1 MERSWNGTP
10 WCTYPIPGATSLKIS
25 IDTFKAN
32 KIFKKAKLT
41 CNTALKGTADAE
53 FNFFEEDGLL
63 HIQTINDYCQQIIN
77 TEIQLEEDFESFSC
91 EANLTS
97 DFVSI
102 YPAPTLNM
110 VYSPD
115 NAVVHLGDKTTKCIV
130 LANDGSDFISLNFLP
145 KPTNFTIKAK
155 LLWQALNHTAFSAS
169 KDSMINAVSL
179 SFNSSYLTAY
189 SFDDRRISRYKV
201 KTGNEEADFETFFI
215 PKETA
220 DILIGLLDDTDLEFQ
235 AGQRHMMVTWDKT
248 KLIMSLVQIDKKSYP
263 NLNGFFEIEDEAAFT
278 VNKNEF
284 KETIRLSGLLV
295 KNSFINIQLK
305 NNELIFTASDKDRGT
320 LQNKMAVKSS
330 SGDGIV
336 QVLYKDLTEV
346 INKIEGEDLEFSLK
360 IIADD
365 KPGLCISEGNFKHIL
380 LPIVAKENEE
390 DESES

>member
-1 MERSWNGTP
+1 
-10 WCTYPIPGATSLKIS
+10 LKIS

-41 CNTALKGTADAE
+41 CNTSLKGTADAE
-53 FNFFEEDGLL
+53 FNFFKEDGLL

-77 TEIQLEEDFESFSC
+77 TEIQLEEDFETFSC

-97 DFVSI
+97 DFVGI
-102 YPAPTLNM
+102 YPGSTLNM

-115 NAVVHLGDKTTKCIV
+115 NAVVHLGDKSTKCVV

-145 KPTNFTIKAK
+145 KPTIFTIKSK

-179 SFNSSYLTAY
+179 SFSSNYLTAY

-201 KTGNEEADFETFFI
+201 KVGNEEADYETFFI

-220 DILIGLLDDTDLEFQ
+220 DILIGLLDDCDIEFQ
-235 AGQRHMMVTWDKT
+235 AGQRHMMVTWNQT

-263 NLNGFFEIEDEAAFT
+263 NLNGFFEIDDEATFT

-346 INKIEGEDLEFSLK
+346 INKIEGEELDFSLK
-360 IIADD
+360 IIAED

>member
-1 MERSWNGTP
+1 
-10 WCTYPIPGATSLKIS
+10 LKIS

-53 FNFFEEDGLL
+53 FNFFKEDGLL

-248 KLIMSLVQIDKKSYP
+248 KIIMSLVQIDKKSYP
-263 NLNGFFEIEDEAAFT
+263 NLNGFFEIEDEATFT
-278 VNKNEF
+278 VNKSEF

-330 SGDGIV
+330 TGDGIV

-365 KPGLCISEGNFKHIL
+365 KPGLCVSEGNFKHIL

>member
-1 MERSWNGTP
+1 
-10 WCTYPIPGATSLKIS
+10 LKIS

-32 KIFKKAKLT
+32 RIFKKAKLT

-53 FNFFEEDGLL
+53 FNFFKEDGHL
-63 HIQTINDYCQQIIN
+63 HVQTINDYCQQIIN
-77 TEIQLEEDFESFSC
+77 TEIPLDEEFKSFSC

-97 DFVSI
+97 DFVNI
-102 YPAPTLNM
+102 YPGSTLNI

-115 NAVVHLGDKTTKCIV
+115 NAVVHLGDKTTKCVV

-169 KDSMINAVSL
+169 KESMINAVSL
-179 SFNSSYLTAY
+179 SFSSNYLTAY

-201 KTGNEEADFETFFI
+201 KVGNEEADYETFFI

-220 DILIGLLDDTDLEFQ
+220 DILIGLLEDSDIEFQ
-235 AGQRHMMVTWDKT
+235 AGQRHMMVTWEKT
-248 KLIMSLVQIDKKSYP
+248 KLIMSLVQIDKKAYP
-263 NLNGFFEIEDEAAFT
+263 NLNGFFEIDDVATFK
-278 VNKNEF
+278 VNKNDF
-284 KETIRLSGLLV
+284 KDTIRLSGLLA

-305 NNELIFTASDKDRGT
+305 GSDLIFTSSDKERGT
-320 LQNKMAVKSS
+320 LQNKMTVKSS

-336 QVLYKDLTEV
+336 QVLYKDLNEV
-346 INKIEGEDLEFSLK
+346 ISKIEGEDLEFSLK
-360 IIADD
+360 IIAED

>member
-1 MERSWNGTP
+1 M
-10 WCTYPIPGATSLKIS
+10 KIS

-53 FNFFEEDGLL
+53 FNFFKEDGLL

-179 SFNSSYLTAY
+179 SFNSNYLTAY

-263 NLNGFFEIEDEAAFT
+263 NLNGFFEIEDEATFT
-278 VNKNEF
+278 VNKSDF
-284 KETIRLSGLLV
+284 KETVRLSGLLV

-330 SGDGIV
+330 TGDGIV

-346 INKIEGEDLEFSLK
+346 INKIEGEDLDFSLK

>member
-1 MERSWNGTP
+1 
-10 WCTYPIPGATSLKIS
+10 LKITL
-25 IDTFKAN
+25 DTVLAN

-41 CNTALKGTADAE
+41 CNAALKGTADSE
-53 FNFFEEDGLL
+53 FNFFKEDGFL

-77 TEIQLEEDFESFSC
+77 TEIQLEEDFETFSC

-97 DFVSI
+97 DFVGI
-102 YPAPTLNM
+102 YPGSTLNM

-115 NAVVHLGDKTTKCIV
+115 NAVVHLGDKSTKCVV

-145 KPTNFTIKAK
+145 KPTNFTIKSK

-179 SFNSSYLTAY
+179 SFSSNYLTAY

-201 KTGNEEADFETFFI
+201 KVGNEEADYETFFI

-220 DILIGLLDDTDLEFQ
+220 DILIGLLDDCDIEFQ
-235 AGQRHMMVTWDKT
+235 AGQRHMMVTWNQT

-263 NLNGFFEIEDEAAFT
+263 NLNGFFEIDDEATFS

-346 INKIEGEDLEFSLK
+346 INKIEGEELDFSLK
-360 IIADD
+360 IIAED

>member
-1 MERSWNGTP
+1 M
-10 WCTYPIPGATSLKIS
+10 KIS

-41 CNTALKGTADAE
+41 CNTSLKGTADAE
-53 FNFFEEDGLL
+53 FNFFKEDGLL

-77 TEIQLEEDFESFSC
+77 TEIQLEEDFETFSC

-97 DFVSI
+97 DFVGI
-102 YPAPTLNM
+102 YPGSTFNM

-115 NAVVHLGDKTTKCIV
+115 NAVVHLGDKSTKCVV

-145 KPTNFTIKAK
+145 KPTNFTIKSK

-179 SFNSSYLTAY
+179 SFSSSYLTAY

-201 KTGNEEADFETFFI
+201 KVGNEEADYETFFI

-220 DILIGLLDDTDLEFQ
+220 DILIGLLDDCDIEFQ
-235 AGQRHMMVTWDKT
+235 AGQRHMMVTWNQT

-263 NLNGFFEIEDEAAFT
+263 NLNGFFEIDDEATFT

-305 NNELIFTASDKDRGT
+305 NNELIFTASDKERGT

-346 INKIEGEDLEFSLK
+346 INKIEGEELDFSLK
-360 IIADD
+360 IIAED

>member
-1 MERSWNGTP
+1 
-10 WCTYPIPGATSLKIS
+10 LKIS

-41 CNTALKGTADAE
+41 CNTSLKGTADAE
-53 FNFFEEDGLL
+53 FNFFKEDGLL

-77 TEIQLEEDFESFSC
+77 TEIQLEEDFETFSC

-97 DFVSI
+97 DFVGI
-102 YPAPTLNM
+102 YPGSTLNM

-115 NAVVHLGDKTTKCIV
+115 NAVVHLGDKSTKCVV

-145 KPTNFTIKAK
+145 KPTNFTIKSK

-179 SFNSSYLTAY
+179 SFSSNYLTAY

-201 KTGNEEADFETFFI
+201 KVGNEEADYETFFI

-220 DILIGLLDDTDLEFQ
+220 DILIGLLDDCDIEFQ
-235 AGQRHMMVTWDKT
+235 AGQRHMMVTWNQT

-263 NLNGFFEIEDEAAFT
+263 NLNGFFEIEDEATFT

-284 KETIRLSGLLV
+284 KETIKLSGLLV

-346 INKIEGEDLEFSLK
+346 INKIEGEELDFSLK
-360 IIADD
+360 IIAED

>member
-1 MERSWNGTP
+1 
-10 WCTYPIPGATSLKIS
+10 LKIS

-41 CNTALKGTADAE
+41 CNTSLKGTADAE
-53 FNFFEEDGLL
+53 FNFFKEDGLL

-77 TEIQLEEDFESFSC
+77 TEIQLEEDFETFSC

-97 DFVSI
+97 DFVGI
-102 YPAPTLNM
+102 YPGSTLNM

-115 NAVVHLGDKTTKCIV
+115 NAVVHLGDKSTKCVV

-145 KPTNFTIKAK
+145 KPTNFTIKSK

-179 SFNSSYLTAY
+179 SFSSNYLTAY

-201 KTGNEEADFETFFI
+201 KVGNEEADYETFFI

-220 DILIGLLDDTDLEFQ
+220 DILIGLLDDSDIEFQ
-235 AGQRHMMVTWDKT
+235 AGQRHMMVTWNQT

-263 NLNGFFEIEDEAAFT
+263 NLNGFFEIDDEATFS

-346 INKIEGEDLEFSLK
+346 INKIEGEELDFSLK
-360 IIADD
+360 IIAED

>member
-1 MERSWNGTP
+1 M
-10 WCTYPIPGATSLKIS
+10 KIS

-220 DILIGLLDDTDLEFQ
+220 EILIGLLDDTDLEFQ

-263 NLNGFFEIEDEAAFT
+263 NLNGFFEIEDEATFT
-278 VNKNEF
+278 VNKSEF

-330 SGDGIV
+330 TGDGIV

>member
-1 MERSWNGTP
+1 
-10 WCTYPIPGATSLKIS
+10 LKIS

-53 FNFFEEDGLL
+53 FNFFKEDGLL

-201 KTGNEEADFETFFI
+201 KTGNEDADFETFFI

-263 NLNGFFEIEDEAAFT
+263 NLNGFFEIEDEATFT

-305 NNELIFTASDKDRGT
+305 SNELIFTASDKDRGT

-330 SGDGIV
+330 TGDGIV

>member
-1 MERSWNGTP
+1 M
-10 WCTYPIPGATSLKIS
+10 KIS

-41 CNTALKGTADAE
+41 CNTSLKGTADAE
-53 FNFFEEDGLL
+53 FNFFKEDGLL

-77 TEIQLEEDFESFSC
+77 TEIQLEEDFETFSC

-97 DFVSI
+97 DFVGI
-102 YPAPTLNM
+102 YPGSTLNM

-115 NAVVHLGDKTTKCIV
+115 NLVVHLGDKSTKCVV

-145 KPTNFTIKAK
+145 KPTNFTIKSK

-179 SFNSSYLTAY
+179 SFSSNYLTAY

-201 KTGNEEADFETFFI
+201 KVGNEEADYETFFI

-220 DILIGLLDDTDLEFQ
+220 DILIGLLDDCDIEFQ
-235 AGQRHMMVTWDKT
+235 AGQRHMMVTWNQT

-263 NLNGFFEIEDEAAFT
+263 NLNGFFEIDDEATFT

-346 INKIEGEDLEFSLK
+346 INKIEGEELEFSLK
-360 IIADD
+360 IIAED

>member
-1 MERSWNGTP
+1 M
-10 WCTYPIPGATSLKIS
+10 KIS

-41 CNTALKGTADAE
+41 CNTSLKGTADAE
-53 FNFFEEDGLL
+53 FNFFKEDGLL
-63 HIQTINDYCQQIIN
+63 HIQTINDYCQQVIN
-77 TEIQLEEDFESFSC
+77 TEIQLEEDFETFSC

-97 DFVSI
+97 DFVGI
-102 YPAPTLNM
+102 YPGSTLNM

-115 NAVVHLGDKTTKCIV
+115 NAVVHLGDKTTKCVV

-179 SFNSSYLTAY
+179 SFSSNYLTAY

-201 KTGNEEADFETFFI
+201 KVGNEEADYETFFI

-220 DILIGLLDDTDLEFQ
+220 DILIGLLDDCDIEFQ
-235 AGQRHMMVTWDKT
+235 AGQRHMMVTWNQT

-263 NLNGFFEIEDEAAFT
+263 NLNGFFEINDEATFT
-278 VNKNEF
+278 VNKSEF

-305 NNELIFTASDKDRGT
+305 SNELIFTASDKERGT

-346 INKIEGEDLEFSLK
+346 INKIEGEELEFSLK
-360 IIADD
+360 IIAED

>member
-1 MERSWNGTP
+1 
-10 WCTYPIPGATSLKIS
+10 LKIS

-41 CNTALKGTADAE
+41 CNTSLKGTADAE
-53 FNFFEEDGLL
+53 FNFFKEDGLL

-77 TEIQLEEDFESFSC
+77 TEIQLEEDFETFSC

-97 DFVSI
+97 DFVGI
-102 YPAPTLNM
+102 YPGSTLNM

-115 NAVVHLGDKTTKCIV
+115 NAVVHLGDKSTKCVV

-145 KPTNFTIKAK
+145 KPTNFTIQSK

-179 SFNSSYLTAY
+179 SFSSNYLTAY

-201 KTGNEEADFETFFI
+201 KVGNEEADYETFFI

-220 DILIGLLDDTDLEFQ
+220 DILIGLLDDCDIEFQ
-235 AGQRHMMVTWDKT
+235 AGQRHMMVTWNQT

-263 NLNGFFEIEDEAAFT
+263 NLNGFFEIDDEATFT

-346 INKIEGEDLEFSLK
+346 INKIEGEELDFSLK
-360 IIADD
+360 IIAED

>member
-1 MERSWNGTP
+1 M
-10 WCTYPIPGATSLKIS
+10 KIS

-32 KIFKKAKLT
+32 RIFKKAKLT

-53 FNFFEEDGLL
+53 FNFFDQDGLL

-77 TEIQLEEDFESFSC
+77 TEIPLEEDFESFSC

-102 YPAPTLNM
+102 YPGSTLNM
-110 VYSPD
+110 VYSSD
-115 NAVVHLGDKTTKCIV
+115 NSVVHLGDKTTKCIV

-179 SFNSSYLTAY
+179 SFSSDYLTAY

-201 KTGNEEADFETFFI
+201 KVGNEEADYETFFI

-220 DILIGLLDDTDLEFQ
+220 DILLGLLDETDIEFQ
-235 AGQRHMMVTWDKT
+235 AGQRHMMVSWNQT
-248 KLIMSLVQIDKKSYP
+248 KLIMSLVQIDKKAYP
-263 NLNGFFEIEDEAAFT
+263 NLNGFFEIDDEATFK
-278 VNKNEF
+278 VNKNDF
-284 KETIRLSGLLV
+284 KETIKLSGLLA

-305 NNELIFTASDKDRGT
+305 GSELIFTSSDKERGT
-320 LQNKMAVKSS
+320 LQNKMNVKSS

-336 QVLYKDLTEV
+336 QVLYKDLNEV
-346 INKIEGEDLEFSLK
+346 ISKIDGEDLEFSLK

-390 DESES
+390 NESES

>member
-1 MERSWNGTP
+1 
-10 WCTYPIPGATSLKIS
+10 LKIS

-41 CNTALKGTADAE
+41 CNTSLKGTADAE
-53 FNFFEEDGLL
+53 FNFFKEDGLL

-77 TEIQLEEDFESFSC
+77 TEIQLEEDFETFSC

-97 DFVSI
+97 DFVGI
-102 YPAPTLNM
+102 YPGSTLNM

-115 NAVVHLGDKTTKCIV
+115 NAVVHLGDKSTKCVV

-145 KPTNFTIKAK
+145 KPTNFTIKSK

-179 SFNSSYLTAY
+179 SFSSNYLTAY

-201 KTGNEEADFETFFI
+201 KVGNEEADYETFFI

-220 DILIGLLDDTDLEFQ
+220 DILIGLLDDSDIEFQ
-235 AGQRHMMVTWDKT
+235 AGQRHMMVTWNQT

-263 NLNGFFEIEDEAAFT
+263 NLNGFFEIEDEATFT

-346 INKIEGEDLEFSLK
+346 INKIEGEELDFSLK
-360 IIADD
+360 IIAED

>member
-1 MERSWNGTP
+1 
-10 WCTYPIPGATSLKIS
+10 LKIS

-41 CNTALKGTADAE
+41 CNTSLKGTADAE
-53 FNFFEEDGLL
+53 FNFFKEDGLL

-77 TEIQLEEDFESFSC
+77 TEIQLEEDFETFSC

-97 DFVSI
+97 DFVGI
-102 YPAPTLNM
+102 YPGSTLNM

-115 NAVVHLGDKTTKCIV
+115 NAVVHLGDKSTKCVV

-145 KPTNFTIKAK
+145 KPTNFTIKSK

-179 SFNSSYLTAY
+179 SFSSNYLTAY

-201 KTGNEEADFETFFI
+201 KVGNEEADYETFFI

-220 DILIGLLDDTDLEFQ
+220 DILIGLLDYCDIEFQ
-235 AGQRHMMVTWDKT
+235 AGQRHMMVTWNQT

-263 NLNGFFEIEDEAAFT
+263 NLNGFFEIDDEATFT

-346 INKIEGEDLEFSLK
+346 INKIEGEELDFSLK
-360 IIADD
+360 IIAED

>member
-1 MERSWNGTP
+1 M
-10 WCTYPIPGATSLKIS
+10 KIS

-41 CNTALKGTADAE
+41 CNTSLKGTADAE
-53 FNFFEEDGLL
+53 FNFFKEDGLL

-77 TEIQLEEDFESFSC
+77 TEIQLEEDFETFSC

-97 DFVSI
+97 DFVGI
-102 YPAPTLNM
+102 YPGSTLNM

-115 NAVVHLGDKTTKCIV
+115 NAVVHLGDKSTKCVV

-145 KPTNFTIKAK
+145 KPTNFTIKSK

-179 SFNSSYLTAY
+179 SFSSSYLTAY

-201 KTGNEEADFETFFI
+201 KVGNEEADYETFFI

-220 DILIGLLDDTDLEFQ
+220 DILIGLLDDCDIEFQ
-235 AGQRHMMVTWDKT
+235 AGQRHMMVTWNQT

-263 NLNGFFEIEDEAAFT
+263 NLNGFFEIEDEATFT

-346 INKIEGEDLEFSLK
+346 INKIEGEELDFSLK
-360 IIADD
+360 IIAED

>member
-1 MERSWNGTP
+1 M
-10 WCTYPIPGATSLKIS
+10 KIS

-32 KIFKKAKLT
+32 RIFKKAKLT
-41 CNTALKGTADAE
+41 CNTSLKGTADAE
-53 FNFFEEDGLL
+53 FNFFKEDGLL
-63 HIQTINDYCQQIIN
+63 HIQTINDYSQQIIN
-77 TEIQLEEDFESFSC
+77 TEIELEEDFETFSC

-97 DFVSI
+97 DFVGI
-102 YPAPTLNM
+102 YPGSTLNM

-115 NAVVHLGDKTTKCIV
+115 NAVVHLGDKATKCVV

-145 KPTNFTIKAK
+145 KPTNFTIKSK

-179 SFNSSYLTAY
+179 SFSSNYLTAY

-201 KTGNEEADFETFFI
+201 KVGNEEADYETFFI

-220 DILIGLLDDTDLEFQ
+220 DILIGLLEDCDIEFQ
-235 AGQRHMMVTWDKT
+235 AGQRHMMVTWGKT
-248 KLIMSLVQIDKKSYP
+248 KLVMSLVQIDKKSYP
-263 NLNGFFEIEDEAAFT
+263 NLNGFFEIDDEATFT

-346 INKIEGEDLEFSLK
+346 INKIDGEELEFSLK
-360 IIADD
+360 IIAEG

>member
-1 MERSWNGTP
+1 
-10 WCTYPIPGATSLKIS
+10 LKIS

-53 FNFFEEDGLL
+53 FNFFKEDGLL

-201 KTGNEEADFETFFI
+201 KTGNEDADFETFFI

-263 NLNGFFEIEDEAAFT
+263 NLNGFFEIEDEATFT
-278 VNKNEF
+278 VNKSEF

-330 SGDGIV
+330 TGDGIV

-346 INKIEGEDLEFSLK
+346 INKIEGEDLDFSLK

>member
-1 MERSWNGTP
+1 
-10 WCTYPIPGATSLKIS
+10 LKIS

-32 KIFKKAKLT
+32 RIFKKAKLT

-53 FNFFEEDGLL
+53 FNFFNEDGLL
-63 HIQTINDYCQQIIN
+63 HVQTINDYCQQIIN
-77 TEIQLEEDFESFSC
+77 TEIPVDEEFESFSC

-102 YPAPTLNM
+102 YPGTTLNM

-179 SFNSSYLTAY
+179 SFSSNYLTAY

-201 KTGNEEADFETFFI
+201 KVGNEEADFETFFI

-220 DILIGLLDDTDLEFQ
+220 DILIGLLEDSDIEFQ
-235 AGQRHMMVTWDKT
+235 SGQRHMMVSWGKT
-248 KLIMSLVQIDKKSYP
+248 KLIMSLVQIDKKAYP
-263 NLNGFFEIEDEAAFT
+263 NLNGFFEIDDEVTFT

-305 NNELIFTASDKDRGT
+305 NNELIFTASDKERGT

-346 INKIEGEDLEFSLK
+346 INKIEGEELEFSLK
-360 IIADD
+360 IIAED

>member
-1 MERSWNGTP
+1 M
-10 WCTYPIPGATSLKIS
+10 KIS

-263 NLNGFFEIEDEAAFT
+263 NLNGFFEIEDEATFT

-330 SGDGIV
+330 TGDGIV

>member
-1 MERSWNGTP
+1 
-10 WCTYPIPGATSLKIS
+10 LKIS

-41 CNTALKGTADAE
+41 CNTSLKGTADAE
-53 FNFFEEDGLL
+53 FNFFKEDGLL

-77 TEIQLEEDFESFSC
+77 TEIQLEEDFETFSC

-97 DFVSI
+97 DFVGI
-102 YPAPTLNM
+102 YPGSTLNM

-115 NAVVHLGDKTTKCIV
+115 NAVVHLGDKSTKCVV

-145 KPTNFTIKAK
+145 KPTNFTIKSK

-179 SFNSSYLTAY
+179 SFSSNYLTAY

-201 KTGNEEADFETFFI
+201 KVGNEEADYETFFI

-220 DILIGLLDDTDLEFQ
+220 DILIGLLDDCDIEFQ
-235 AGQRHMMVTWDKT
+235 AGQRHMMVTWNQT

-263 NLNGFFEIEDEAAFT
+263 ALNGFFEIDDEATFT

-320 LQNKMAVKSS
+320 LQNKMTVKSS

-346 INKIEGEDLEFSLK
+346 INKIEGEELDFSLK
-360 IIADD
+360 IIAED

>member
-1 MERSWNGTP
+1 
-10 WCTYPIPGATSLKIS
+10 LKIS

-41 CNTALKGTADAE
+41 CNTSLKGTADAE
-53 FNFFEEDGLL
+53 FNFFKEDGLL

-77 TEIQLEEDFESFSC
+77 TEIQLEEDFETFSC

-97 DFVSI
+97 DFVGI
-102 YPAPTLNM
+102 YPGSTLNM

-115 NAVVHLGDKTTKCIV
+115 NAVVHLGDKSTKCVV

-145 KPTNFTIKAK
+145 KPTNFTIKSK

-179 SFNSSYLTAY
+179 SFSSNYLTAY

-201 KTGNEEADFETFFI
+201 KVGNEEADYETFFI

-220 DILIGLLDDTDLEFQ
+220 DILIGLLDDCDIEFQ
-235 AGQRHMMVTWDKT
+235 AGQRHMMVTWNQT

-263 NLNGFFEIEDEAAFT
+263 NLNGFFEIDDEATFT

-346 INKIEGEDLEFSLK
+346 INKIEGEELDFSLK
-360 IIADD
+360 IIAED

>member
-1 MERSWNGTP
+1 
-10 WCTYPIPGATSLKIS
+10 LKIS

-41 CNTALKGTADAE
+41 CNTSLKGTADAE
-53 FNFFEEDGLL
+53 FNFFKEDGLL

-77 TEIQLEEDFESFSC
+77 TEIQLEEDFETFSC

-97 DFVSI
+97 DFVGI
-102 YPAPTLNM
+102 YPGSTLNM

-115 NAVVHLGDKTTKCIV
+115 NAVVHLGDKSTKCVV

-145 KPTNFTIKAK
+145 KPTNFTIKSK

-179 SFNSSYLTAY
+179 SFSSNYLTAY

-201 KTGNEEADFETFFI
+201 KVGNEEADYETFFI

-220 DILIGLLDDTDLEFQ
+220 DILIGLLDDCDIEFQ
-235 AGQRHMMVTWDKT
+235 AGQRHMMVTWNQT

-263 NLNGFFEIEDEAAFT
+263 NLNGFFEIEDEATFT

-346 INKIEGEDLEFSLK
+346 INKIEGEELDFSLK
-360 IIADD
+360 VIAED

>member
-1 MERSWNGTP
+1 M
-10 WCTYPIPGATSLKIS
+10 KIS

-53 FNFFEEDGLL
+53 FNFFKEDGLL

-263 NLNGFFEIEDEAAFT
+263 NLNGFFEIEDEATFT
-278 VNKNEF
+278 VNKSDF

-320 LQNKMAVKSS
+320 LQNKMSVKSS
-330 SGDGIV
+330 TGDGIV

-346 INKIEGEDLEFSLK
+346 INKIEGEDLDFSLK

>member
-1 MERSWNGTP
+1 
-10 WCTYPIPGATSLKIS
+10 LKIS

-41 CNTALKGTADAE
+41 CNTSLKGTADAE
-53 FNFFEEDGLL
+53 FNFFKEDGLL

-77 TEIQLEEDFESFSC
+77 TEIQLEEDFETFSC

-97 DFVSI
+97 DFVGI
-102 YPAPTLNM
+102 YPGSTLNM

-115 NAVVHLGDKTTKCIV
+115 NAVVHLGDKSTKCVV

-145 KPTNFTIKAK
+145 KPTNFTIKSK

-179 SFNSSYLTAY
+179 SFSSNYLTAY

-201 KTGNEEADFETFFI
+201 KVGNEEADYETFFI

-220 DILIGLLDDTDLEFQ
+220 DILIGLLDDSDIEFQ
-235 AGQRHMMVTWDKT
+235 AGQRHMMVTWNQT

-263 NLNGFFEIEDEAAFT
+263 NLNGFFEIDDEATFT

-346 INKIEGEDLEFSLK
+346 INKIEGEELDFSLK
-360 IIADD
+360 IIAED

>member
-1 MERSWNGTP
+1 M
-10 WCTYPIPGATSLKIS
+10 KIS

-41 CNTALKGTADAE
+41 CNTSLKGTADAE
-53 FNFFEEDGLL
+53 FNFFKEDGLL

-77 TEIQLEEDFESFSC
+77 TEIQLEEDFETFSC

-97 DFVSI
+97 DFVGI
-102 YPAPTLNM
+102 YPGSTLNM

-115 NAVVHLGDKTTKCIV
+115 NAVVHLGDKSTKCVV

-145 KPTNFTIKAK
+145 KPTNFTIKSK

-179 SFNSSYLTAY
+179 SFSSNYLTAY

-201 KTGNEEADFETFFI
+201 KVGNEEADYETFFI

-220 DILIGLLDDTDLEFQ
+220 DILIGLLDDCDIEFQ
-235 AGQRHMMVTWDKT
+235 AGQRHMMVTWNQT

-263 NLNGFFEIEDEAAFT
+263 NLNGFFEIEDEATFT

-346 INKIEGEDLEFSLK
+346 INKIEGEELDFSLK
-360 IIADD
+360 VIAED

>member
-1 MERSWNGTP
+1 
-10 WCTYPIPGATSLKIS
+10 LKIS

-220 DILIGLLDDTDLEFQ
+220 EILIGLLDDTDLEFQ

-263 NLNGFFEIEDEAAFT
+263 NLNGFFEIEDEATFT
-278 VNKNEF
+278 VNKSEF

-330 SGDGIV
+330 TGDGIV

>member
-1 MERSWNGTP
+1 M
-10 WCTYPIPGATSLKIS
+10 KIS

-41 CNTALKGTADAE
+41 CNTSLKGTADAE
-53 FNFFEEDGLL
+53 FNFFKEDGLL

-77 TEIQLEEDFESFSC
+77 TEIQLEEDFETFSC

-97 DFVSI
+97 DFVGI
-102 YPAPTLNM
+102 YPGSTLNM

-115 NAVVHLGDKTTKCIV
+115 NAVVHLGDKSTKCVV

-145 KPTNFTIKAK
+145 KPTIFTIKSK

-179 SFNSSYLTAY
+179 SFSSNYLTAY

-201 KTGNEEADFETFFI
+201 KVGNEEADYETFFI

-220 DILIGLLDDTDLEFQ
+220 DILIGLLDDCDIEFQ
-235 AGQRHMMVTWDKT
+235 AGQRHMMVTWNQT

-263 NLNGFFEIEDEAAFT
+263 NLNGFFEIDDEATFT

-346 INKIEGEDLEFSLK
+346 INKIEGEELDFSLK
-360 IIADD
+360 IIAED

>member
-1 MERSWNGTP
+1 
-10 WCTYPIPGATSLKIS
+10 LKIS

-41 CNTALKGTADAE
+41 CNTSLKGTADAE
-53 FNFFEEDGLL
+53 FNFFKEDGLL

-77 TEIQLEEDFESFSC
+77 TEIQLEEDFETFSC

-97 DFVSI
+97 DFVGI
-102 YPAPTLNM
+102 YPGSTLNM

-115 NAVVHLGDKTTKCIV
+115 NAVVHLGDKSTKCVV

-145 KPTNFTIKAK
+145 KPTNFTIKSN

-179 SFNSSYLTAY
+179 SFSSNYLTAY

-201 KTGNEEADFETFFI
+201 KVGNEEADYETFFI

-220 DILIGLLDDTDLEFQ
+220 DILIGLLDDCDIEFQ
-235 AGQRHMMVTWDKT
+235 AGQRHMMVTWNQT

-263 NLNGFFEIEDEAAFT
+263 NLNGFFEIEDEATFT

-346 INKIEGEDLEFSLK
+346 INKIEGEELDFSLK
-360 IIADD
+360 IIAED

>member
-1 MERSWNGTP
+1 M
-10 WCTYPIPGATSLKIS
+10 KIS

-53 FNFFEEDGLL
+53 FNFFKEDGLL
-63 HIQTINDYCQQIIN
+63 YIQTINDYCQQIIN

-220 DILIGLLDDTDLEFQ
+220 DILLGLLDDTDVEFQ
-235 AGQRHMMVTWDKT
+235 AGQRHMMITWDKT

-263 NLNGFFEIEDEAAFT
+263 NLNGFFEIEDEATFT
-278 VNKNEF
+278 VNKSEF

-330 SGDGIV
+330 TGDGIV

-346 INKIEGEDLEFSLK
+346 INKIEGEDLDFSLK

>member
-1 MERSWNGTP
+1 M
-10 WCTYPIPGATSLKIS
+10 KIS

-32 KIFKKAKLT
+32 RIFKKAKLT

-53 FNFFEEDGLL
+53 FNFFKEDGLL
-63 HIQTINDYCQQIIN
+63 HVQTINDYCQQIIN
-77 TEIQLEEDFESFSC
+77 TEIPLDEDFESFSC

-102 YPAPTLNM
+102 YPGSTLNM
-110 VYSPD
+110 VYSQD

-179 SFNSSYLTAY
+179 SFSSNYLTAY

-201 KTGNEEADFETFFI
+201 KVENEEADYETFFI

-220 DILIGLLDDTDLEFQ
+220 DILLGLLDDTDIEFQ
-235 AGQRHMMVTWDKT
+235 AGQRHMMVSWNQT
-248 KLIMSLVQIDKKSYP
+248 KLIMSLVQIDKKAYP
-263 NLNGFFEIEDEAAFT
+263 NLNGFFEIDDEATFK
-278 VNKNEF
+278 VNKNDF
-284 KETIRLSGLLV
+284 KETIKLSGLLA

-305 NNELIFTASDKDRGT
+305 GSELIFTSSDKERGT
-320 LQNKMAVKSS
+320 LQNKMNVKSS

-336 QVLYKDLTEV
+336 QVLYKDLNEV
-346 INKIEGEDLEFSLK
+346 ISKIDGEDLEFSLK

>member
-1 MERSWNGTP
+1 MK
-10 WCTYPIPGATSLKIS
+10 LS

-32 KIFKKAKLT
+32 RIFKKAKLT

-53 FNFFEEDGLL
+53 FNFFNEDGFL

-77 TEIQLEEDFESFSC
+77 TEIPVDDEFEPFSC
-91 EANLTS
+91 EANLLS

-102 YPAPTLNM
+102 YPGSTLNM

-115 NAVVHLGDKTTKCIV
+115 NAVVHLGDKTTKCVV

-145 KPTNFTIKAK
+145 KPTNFTIKSK

-179 SFNSSYLTAY
+179 SFSSNYLTAY

-201 KTGNEEADFETFFI
+201 KVGNEEADYETFFI

-220 DILIGLLDDTDLEFQ
+220 DILIGLLEDVDIEFQ
-235 AGQRHMMVTWDKT
+235 AGQRHILVNWNQT

-263 NLNGFFEIEDEAAFT
+263 NLNGFFEIEDLATFK
-278 VNKNEF
+278 VNKNDF
-284 KETIRLSGLLV
+284 KDTIKLSGLLA

-305 NNELIFTASDKDRGT
+305 GSELIFTSSDKERGT
-320 LQNKMAVKSS
+320 LQNKMTVKSS
-330 SGDGIV
+330 EGDGIV
-336 QVLYKDLTEV
+336 QVLYKDLNEV
-346 INKIEGEDLEFSLK
+346 IGKIEGEDLEFSLK

>member
-1 MERSWNGTP
+1 M
-10 WCTYPIPGATSLKIS
+10 KIS

-41 CNTALKGTADAE
+41 CNTSLKGTADAE
-53 FNFFEEDGLL
+53 FNFFKEDGLL
-63 HIQTINDYCQQIIN
+63 HIHTINDYCQQIIN
-77 TEIQLEEDFESFSC
+77 TEIQLEEDFETFSC

-97 DFVSI
+97 DFVGI
-102 YPAPTLNM
+102 YPGSTLNM

-115 NAVVHLGDKTTKCIV
+115 NAVVHLGDKSTKCVV

-145 KPTNFTIKAK
+145 KPTNFTIKSK

-179 SFNSSYLTAY
+179 SFSSNYLTAY

-201 KTGNEEADFETFFI
+201 KVGNEEADYETFFI

-220 DILIGLLDDTDLEFQ
+220 DILIGLLDDCDIEFQ
-235 AGQRHMMVTWDKT
+235 AGQRHMMVTWNQT

-263 NLNGFFEIEDEAAFT
+263 NLNGFFEIDDEATFT

-346 INKIEGEDLEFSLK
+346 INKIDGEELDFSLK
-360 IIADD
+360 IIAED

>member
-1 MERSWNGTP
+1 M
-10 WCTYPIPGATSLKIS
+10 KIS

-263 NLNGFFEIEDEAAFT
+263 NLNGFFEIEDEASFT
-278 VNKNEF
+278 VNKSEF

-330 SGDGIV
+330 TGDGIV

-346 INKIEGEDLEFSLK
+346 INKIEGEDLDFSLK

>member
-1 MERSWNGTP
+1 M
-10 WCTYPIPGATSLKIS
+10 KIS

-53 FNFFEEDGLL
+53 FNFFKEDGLL

-263 NLNGFFEIEDEAAFT
+263 NLNGFFEIEDEATFT
-278 VNKNEF
+278 VNKSEF

-330 SGDGIV
+330 TGDGIV

-346 INKIEGEDLEFSLK
+346 INKIEGEDLDFSLK

>member
-1 MERSWNGTP
+1 
-10 WCTYPIPGATSLKIS
+10 LKIS

-32 KIFKKAKLT
+32 RIFKKAKLT

-53 FNFFEEDGLL
+53 FNFFKEDGLL
-63 HIQTINDYCQQIIN
+63 HVQTINDYCQQIIN
-77 TEIQLEEDFESFSC
+77 TEIPLDEDFESFSC

-102 YPAPTLNM
+102 YPGSTLNM

-179 SFNSSYLTAY
+179 SFSSNYLTAY

-201 KTGNEEADFETFFI
+201 KVENEEADYETFFI

-220 DILIGLLDDTDLEFQ
+220 DILIGLLDDSDIEFQ
-235 AGQRHMMVTWDKT
+235 AGQRHMMVSWGKT
-248 KLIMSLVQIDKKSYP
+248 KLIMSLVQIDKKAYP
-263 NLNGFFEIEDEAAFT
+263 NLNGFFEIDDEATFT

-305 NNELIFTASDKDRGT
+305 NNELIFTASDKERGT

-346 INKIEGEDLEFSLK
+346 INKIEGEELEFSLK
-360 IIADD
+360 IIAED

>member
-1 MERSWNGTP
+1 M
-10 WCTYPIPGATSLKIS
+10 KIS

-32 KIFKKAKLT
+32 RIFKKAKLT
-41 CNTALKGTADAE
+41 CKTALKGTADAE
-53 FNFFEEDGLL
+53 FNFFDQDGLL

-77 TEIQLEEDFESFSC
+77 TEIPLEEDFESFSC

-102 YPAPTLNM
+102 YPGSTLNM

-115 NAVVHLGDKTTKCIV
+115 NSVVHLGDKTTKCIV

-179 SFNSSYLTAY
+179 SFSSDYLTAY

-201 KTGNEEADFETFFI
+201 KVGNEEADYETFFI

-220 DILIGLLDDTDLEFQ
+220 DILLGLLDDTDIEFQ
-235 AGQRHMMVTWDKT
+235 AGQRHMMVSWNHT
-248 KLIMSLVQIDKKSYP
+248 KLIMSLVQIDKKAYP
-263 NLNGFFEIEDEAAFT
+263 NLNGFFEIDDEATFK
-278 VNKNEF
+278 VNKNDF
-284 KETIRLSGLLV
+284 KETIKLSGLLA
-295 KNSFINIQLK
+295 KNSFINIHLK
-305 NNELIFTASDKDRGT
+305 GSELIFTSSDKERGT
-320 LQNKMAVKSS
+320 LQNKMNVKSS

-336 QVLYKDLTEV
+336 QVLYKDLNEV
-346 INKIEGEDLEFSLK
+346 ISKIDGEDLEFSLK

>member
-1 MERSWNGTP
+1 M
-10 WCTYPIPGATSLKIS
+10 KIS